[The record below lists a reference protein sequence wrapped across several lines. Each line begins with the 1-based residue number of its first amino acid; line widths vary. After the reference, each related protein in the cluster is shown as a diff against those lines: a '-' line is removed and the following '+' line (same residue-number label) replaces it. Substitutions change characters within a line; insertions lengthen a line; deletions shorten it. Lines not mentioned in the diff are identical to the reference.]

1 MISKIMIKISCYLN
15 KPNVNILIGVIP
27 ITAVSVEV
35 AETDPANLNN
45 TPLPKLTQSGGDL
58 NF

>member
-1 MISKIMIKISCYLN
+1 MIADYLN
-15 KPNVNILIGVIP
+15 KPNVNILIRVIP
-27 ITAVSVEV
+27 KTAISVEL

-45 TPLPKLTQSGGDL
+45 TPLLKLTQSGGDL